1 MKGRCSFVKRE
12 AIIFLFL
19 SILVV
24 YASLF
29 HNTHESQAAIIPD
42 DAIRLRI
49 LAHSNADA
57 DQKVKRMIRDK
68 VRAQI
73 STWVEHY
80 ASKEKARAEIKKHLP
95 EIETIVARE
104 LKHAGIDLPF
114 TVQFGVFSFPT
125 KLYGNIVYP
134 AGEYETLLITI
145 GDGLGANW
153 WCVLFPPLCF
163 LDIESG
169 EAVVEKVESDN
180 EEGQSENEPEQD
192 EMEIEYSFF
201 IIDWLKKLWITL
213 KDMLKLLTNQ

>member
-19 SILVV
+19 SFSVL
-24 YASLF
+24 YTSLF
-29 HNTHESQAAIIPD
+29 HQPHESQAAIIPD

-80 ASKEKARAEIKKHLP
+80 ASVEKARAEIKKHLP
-95 EIETIVARE
+95 EIERIVERE
-104 LKHAGIDLPF
+104 LKNAGVDLPF
-114 TVQFGVFSFPT
+114 SVQFGVFSFPT

-163 LDIESG
+163 LDIDSG
-169 EAVVEKVESDN
+169 EAVVEKKEKNDGGQNEKEQEESETD
-180 EEGQSENEPEQD
+180 
-192 EMEIEYSFF
+192 IEFSFF
-201 IIDWLKKLWITL
+201 IIDLLEKLWITV
-213 KDMLKLLTNQ
+213 KDMLKLLTNN

>member
-1 MKGRCSFVKRE
+1 MKGRCDEVKRE

-19 SILVV
+19 SISVL

-29 HNTHESQAAIIPD
+29 QQTQESQAAIIPD

-49 LAHSNADA
+49 LAHSNAET

-68 VRAQI
+68 IRAEI

-80 ASKEKARAEIKKHLP
+80 ASVEKARVEIKKHLP
-95 EIETIVARE
+95 EIETIVERE
-104 LKHAGIDLPF
+104 LKKAGVDYPF
-114 TVQFGVFSFPT
+114 SVQFGVFSFPT

-134 AGEYETLLITI
+134 AGEYETLLITL

-163 LDIESG
+163 LDIDSG
-169 EAVVEKVESDN
+169 EAVVEKT
-180 EEGQSENEPEQD
+180 EEDDHERHENEQEED
-192 EMEIEYSFF
+192 EEEIEFSFF
-201 IIDWLKKLWITL
+201 IVEWLEKFV
-213 KDMLKLLTNQ
+213 DNY

>member
-12 AIIFLFL
+12 AVIFLFL
-19 SILVV
+19 SLSVV

-29 HNTHESQAAIIPD
+29 HQTYESEAAIIPD

-49 LAHSNADA
+49 LAHSNAEA
-57 DQKVKRMIRDK
+57 DQQVKRMIRDK

-73 STWVEHY
+73 SSWVEHY
-80 ASKEKARAEIKKHLP
+80 ASAEKARVEIQRHLP
-95 EIETIVARE
+95 EIETIVAEE
-104 LKHAGIDLPF
+104 LKRAGIHLPF
-114 TVQFGVFSFPT
+114 SVQFGVFSFPT

-169 EAVVEKVESDN
+169 EAVVEKAESDD
-180 EEGQSENEPEQD
+180 EEQLENEQGQD
-192 EMEIEYSFF
+192 EMEIEFSFF
-201 IIDWLKKLWITL
+201 IVDWLKKLWITL
-213 KDMLKLLTNQ
+213 KDMLKLLTIH